1 MMSNTLLESVVK
13 KNRARLIPFMLALYV
28 LAFLDRSNIGFAK
41 ETYQLDTGL
50 SNEAYAL
57 GAGIFFVVYA
67 FLGVPANLLMR
78 KFGARRW
85 IGCTTLL
92 WGVLSAATASRPSMT
107 NIQNQ
112 PGWPINPCISSSAP
126 DKGDPSVRA
135 SGAPI

>member
-1 MMSNTLLESVVK
+1 MSNALLESVVK

-78 KFGARRW
+78 KFGARKWMAAPPCCGGFSPRRW
-85 IGCTTLL
+85 RGRIPKRSFC
-92 WGVLSAATASRPSMT
+92 WCAPCWAPRKRVFSR
-107 NIQNQ
+107 
-112 PGWPINPCISSSAP
+112 A
-126 DKGDPSVRA
+126 
-135 SGAPI
+135 

>member
-1 MMSNTLLESVVK
+1 MSTTLLDGVVK

-41 ETYQLDTGL
+41 ETYQIDTGL

-78 KFGARRW
+78 KLGPEPGLAPPRCCGDSSPPRWRGRIPRRN
-85 IGCTTLL
+85 
-92 WGVLSAATASRPSMT
+92 S
-107 NIQNQ
+107 
-112 PGWPINPCISSSAP
+112 
-126 DKGDPSVRA
+126 
-135 SGAPI
+135 